1 MTLIIIDDIHASFI
15 GSVRYRSLDSIAFS
29 SRVAATYFII
39 LRTTFFLELGSCDG
53 LLFRS
58 TLLIVHSVT
67 LAFGFMFYM
76 RLLDFLANSVE
87 FSLAYIIVDVR
98 STCKANN
105 HSKHTNIHNAT
116 ELTFQ

>member
-1 MTLIIIDDIHASFI
+1 M
-15 GSVRYRSLDSIAFS
+15 RYRSLNSISTFS

-39 LRTTFFLELGSCDG
+39 LRTTFFLVLGSCDG

-76 RLLDFLANSVE
+76 GLLNFLANSVV
-87 FSLAYIIVDVR
+87 FSLAYIIVNVR
-98 STCKANN
+98 STGKANN
-105 HSKHTNIHNAT
+105 HNKHTYLHNTT
-116 ELTFQ
+116 ELTLQLLKLYSPC